1 MPRSLIWPINV
12 AILAG
17 TALLILWGD
26 LTGFLHSSMSR
37 ERAKFEYL
45 VPAGTSIRHIGS
57 ELHAYG
63 VLREPFYWEFYARLT
78 GVAKRIKAGEY
89 RIDPRQSPARLL
101 EQLTNGRVVQ
111 YSFTLVEG
119 WTFKQL
125 RAALALDPILV
136 ATLNDATPE
145 HIMTAIGAAGKH
157 PEGQFLPDTYFFPRG
172 TTDIAFLQRAAR
184 SMQEKLVLEWANRSG
199 ELPLKTPYEALTLAS
214 IVERETAVPEER
226 AAIAGVFI
234 ERLQRKMY
242 LQTDPTVIY
251 GMGDSYKGRIR
262 YSDLRQDNPYNTY
275 RRKGLTPSPIAMP
288 SAEAI
293 HAVLHPQFSGALYFV
308 ARGDGTHQFSASLR
322 EHNQAVIKYQL
333 NGDASRLRTKR

>member
-1 MPRSLIWPINV
+1 MSRSLIWAINI

-17 TALLILWGD
+17 SALLIVCGD
-26 LTGFLHSSMSR
+26 LTGFLHSSMSH
-37 ERAKFEYL
+37 EHKQFEYL
-45 VPAGTSIRHIGS
+45 VRPGTSIRHIGS

-63 VLREPFYWEFYARLT
+63 VLREPLYWELYARLT

-101 EQLTNGRVVQ
+101 EQLTTGRVVQ
-111 YSFTLVEG
+111 YSFTLIEG
-119 WTFKQL
+119 WTFEQL
-125 RAALALDPILV
+125 RAALAMDPILV
-136 ATLNDATPE
+136 ATLRDATSE
-145 HIMTAIGAAGKH
+145 QVMEAVGAPDKH

-172 TTDIAFLQRAAR
+172 TTDLAFLQRAYR
-184 SMQEKLVLEWANRSG
+184 SMREKLALEWANRSG

-214 IVERETAVPEER
+214 IVERETAVPAER
-226 AAIAGVFI
+226 ATIAGVFI

-251 GMGDSYKGRIR
+251 GMGDRYKGRIR
-262 YSDLRQDNPYNTY
+262 YSDLRRDTPYNTY
-275 RRKGLTPSPIAMP
+275 RRKGLTPTPIAMP

-308 ARGDGTHQFSASLR
+308 ARGDGTHQFSSSLK
-322 EHNQAVIKYQL
+322 EHNAAVIKYQL
-333 NGDASRLRTKR
+333 NGDASRLRGKR